1 MTHQSFF
8 KVKRLVDKELLRR
21 YAKMPCAVGYVT
33 HMRPVAGHHIKTKGS
48 GGDDVDDNLIPLC
61 ATHHAEIHSMGIS
74 GFLRSYGQRIS
85 NNNREKLEGQLD
97 G

>member
-8 KVKRLVDKELLRR
+8 KVKRVVDKDLLRQ

-61 ATHHAEIHSMGIS
+61 ASHHAEIHSTGIKA
-74 GFLRSYGQRIS
+74 FLAAYAPKMSMK
-85 NNNREKLEGQLD
+85 NALKLEAHLG
-97 G
+97 